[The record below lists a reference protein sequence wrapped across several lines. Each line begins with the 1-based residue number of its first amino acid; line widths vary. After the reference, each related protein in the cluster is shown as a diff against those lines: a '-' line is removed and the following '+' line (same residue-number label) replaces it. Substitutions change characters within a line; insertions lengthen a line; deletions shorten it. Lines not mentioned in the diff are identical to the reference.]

1 MQDLES
7 MFDGWTEDLAH
18 LTVLRESLSSYISSE
33 DLCVLQERIELL
45 QRQWEEICHQV
56 LFLCF
61 YYPTG
66 YMTNKMLSE
75 IYFIYIQNVYYFTF
89 KSCVNI

>member
-56 LFLCF
+56 L
-61 YYPTG
+61 TV
-66 YMTNKMLSE
+66 TVS
-75 IYFIYIQNVYYFTF
+75 IIQQLILQVKCCGKKRHIHNVYLF
-89 KSCVNI
+89 SV

>member
-1 MQDLES
+1 

-45 QRQWEEICHQV
+45 QCQWEEICHQV
-56 LFLCF
+56 LNCF
-61 YYPTG
+61 F
-66 YMTNKMLSE
+66 KLSNRL
-75 IYFIYIQNVYYFTF
+75 YD
-89 KSCVNI
+89 K